1 MIDKT
6 NKQFAFIQFYIEIDK
21 IIGYLPA
28 ESENEI
34 HDIYLKYLELNK
46 QELEKAYAQGYTDHA
61 NLVNYLNKSSFF
73 SIIIIKSNF

>member
-61 NLVNYLNKSSFF
+61 NLVNYLNKSQC
-73 SIIIIKSNF
+73 

>member
-61 NLVNYLNKSSFF
+61 NLVHYLNK
-73 SIIIIKSNF
+73 

>member
-1 MIDKT
+1 MIEKT
-6 NKQFAFIQFYIEIDK
+6 NEQSAFIQFYIEIDK

-46 QELEKAYAQGYTDHA
+46 KELEEAYAQGYTDHA
-61 NLVNYLNKSSFF
+61 NLVHFLNKSQC
-73 SIIIIKSNF
+73 

>member
-1 MIDKT
+1 MIEET
-6 NKQFAFIQFYIEIDK
+6 NEQSAFIQFYIEIDK

-34 HDIYLKYLELNK
+34 HDIYLKYLELHK

-61 NLVNYLNKSSFF
+61 NLVHSLNKLQC
-73 SIIIIKSNF
+73 

>member
-1 MIDKT
+1 MENNETKHT
-6 NKQFAFIQFYIEIDK
+6 SFIQFYMEIDQ

-46 QELEKAYAQGYTDHA
+46 KELEEAYAQGYTDHA
-61 NLVNYLNKSSFF
+61 NLVHFLNKSQC
-73 SIIIIKSNF
+73 